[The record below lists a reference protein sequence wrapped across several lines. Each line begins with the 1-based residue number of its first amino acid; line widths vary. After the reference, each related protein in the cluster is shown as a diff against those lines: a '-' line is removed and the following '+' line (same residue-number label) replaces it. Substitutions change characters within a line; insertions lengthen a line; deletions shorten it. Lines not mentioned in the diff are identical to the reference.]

1 MKKGGEMDQ
10 TEGEIRP
17 SETHLSKEMQALMD
31 RTHEAL
37 KKKWANEKQEAQTVY
52 EIAIPA
58 QTLTIIGTED
68 AAYALNHLKALKVK
82 GTYRITK
89 Q

>member
-1 MKKGGEMDQ
+1 MDQ

-17 SETHLSKEMQALMD
+17 TETHMSKEMQALMEK
-31 RTHEAL
+31 THEAL
-37 KKKWANEKQEAQTVY
+37 KQKCANEKQEAQTVY

-58 QTLTIIGTED
+58 QTLTIIGKED
-68 AAYALNHLKALKVK
+68 ATYTINHLKALKLQ

-89 Q
+89 R